1 MHDAIIFDYSCV
13 STGTNLPAVPK
24 GNSGLEVKMK
34 VEIHSR
40 DFPITRAMR
49 AHIERRLGFALKAGY
64 EHVKR
69 VLVRLSDVNGPRG
82 GNDKR
87 CQLEVLLPGQTVVV
101 KDTKADLYVAID
113 RAASRA
119 SRGVMRW
126 LGRKRDV
133 KRQDNPAEQR
143 LLEHNAQAHFP
154 ILNEA

>member
-1 MHDAIIFDYSCV
+1 
-13 STGTNLPAVPK
+13 
-24 GNSGLEVKMK
+24 MK

-40 DFPITRAMR
+40 DFSITRAMR
-49 AHIERRLGFALKAGY
+49 GHIERRLGFALKVGY

-101 KDTKADLYVAID
+101 TDTKADLYVAVD

-119 SRGVMRW
+119 RRGMMRW

-133 KRQDNPAEQR
+133 KRLYTPAEQL
-143 LLEHNAQAHFP
+143 LLEHNA
-154 ILNEA
+154 

>member
-1 MHDAIIFDYSCV
+1 
-13 STGTNLPAVPK
+13 
-24 GNSGLEVKMK
+24 MK

-40 DFPITRAMR
+40 DFSLTRAMR

-101 KDTKADLYVAID
+101 KDTRADLYVAID

-119 SRGVMRW
+119 RHGVKRW
-126 LGRKRDV
+126 MGRRRDV
-133 KRQDNPAEQR
+133 KRPQVPAARR
-143 LLEHNAQAHFP
+143 LLEQDTDADAHLP
-154 ILNEA
+154 DLHSA